1 MTDKRV
7 IEELDR
13 IMSHLMAISAW
24 SRDLHVEIATLR
36 NKLALD
42 AGEQITPIKTIY
54 PQFANPA

>member
-1 MTDKRV
+1 MTDRRV

-13 IMSHLMAISAW
+13 ILSHLLAISAW

-42 AGEQITPIKTIY
+42 AGEWIAPIQTVY
-54 PQFANPA
+54 PRPQNPA